1 VTNEYRR
8 LIDVRINF
16 LNRTNPAIFKIGNRL
31 RKWGTRRWVESAWS
45 MQRGHGAREVGSRKM
60 GSTGEP
66 GCVRIE
72 SHHDSERENHNT
84 V

>member
-16 LNRTNPAIFKIGNRL
+16 LNRISPAIFKIGNR
-31 RKWGTRRWVESAWS
+31 KFKEVGEHEGGVKVE
-45 MQRGHGAREVGSRKM
+45 QRGNGAREVGSRNM

-66 GCVRIE
+66 GRVFA
-72 SHHDSERENHNT
+72 N
-84 V
+84 